1 MLTVRKEMLL
11 LGLSSPHP
19 VLARAYQAVLFYR
32 STEQQ
37 YYVFFFFLRQNACI
51 DQVPSCHLPHG
62 LIASPCIN

>member
-37 YYVFFFFLRQNACI
+37 YYVFFLRQNACI
-51 DQVPSCHLPHG
+51 DQDRVPSCHLPRG